1 MHHPFAAHCAAELPR
16 RAAYAASIALATF
29 AGTKPTKE
37 ASMRTQLIKAG
48 TLSLA
53 LALASQAYAN
63 WSNVTDPS
71 ELKALHT
78 NTTLNGGEALNG
90 HFYEGGFG
98 TMIVKGV
105 KTRAPW
111 HLNGNH
117 EMCVELREGAE
128 CFRYQRTGDF
138 STHYRAIRVRDGRA
152 IPVTVERGV
161 PDY

>member
-1 MHHPFAAHCAAELPR
+1 
-16 RAAYAASIALATF
+16 
-29 AGTKPTKE
+29 
-37 ASMRTQLIKAG
+37 MRTQLIKAG

-78 NTTLNGGEALNG
+78 NTTLKGQAANGDAFYG

-98 TMIVKGV
+98 TMIVKGA

-111 HLNGNH
+111 HLNGNY
-117 EMCVELREGAE
+117 EMCVEFQEGTE
-128 CFRYQRTGDF
+128 CFRYQRTGEF
-138 STHYRAIRVRDGRA
+138 KTLYRAIRVRDA
-152 IPVTVERGV
+152 IPVKVEKSV
-161 PDY
+161 PEH